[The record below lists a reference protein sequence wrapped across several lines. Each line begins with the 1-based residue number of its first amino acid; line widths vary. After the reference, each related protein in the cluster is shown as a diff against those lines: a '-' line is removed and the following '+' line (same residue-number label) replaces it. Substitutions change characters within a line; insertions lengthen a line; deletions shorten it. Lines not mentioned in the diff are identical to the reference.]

1 VVVGVRENLEASLEV
16 SVSGPTDD
24 QISGC
29 QVHSRGHSARIGITA
44 RLFFIVFA
52 VVAFVF
58 PQPISTQSQKPIRRV
73 LLFNDFGY
81 MVSPG
86 IMALDQAIVAA
97 LEQSPYQI
105 ELYTETL
112 ESTLFSDEASQ
123 RRIRA
128 WIALKYSDRKPDVII
143 TAGPGSLRFM
153 IESHESFFQG
163 TPIIF
168 CGTTEEMIG
177 ELKLDPHF
185 TGVWGVAQPEKTLLA
200 ALKLQPDT
208 KHIVVVGGGNAFDRN
223 LENLARQS
231 FRKYEPKLDFT
242 YLTDLDMPTLLT
254 RLRRLP
260 GHTIIYYTS
269 LMEDAAGSH
278 FVDAAQSVPL
288 VVGAA
293 NAPIFVVDDV
303 DLGQGTVGGYLISW
317 VIDGQVAAKMA
328 VRVLNGEKP
337 QNIPIVRNN
346 NVYLFDWR
354 ALRRWGLSEKDL
366 PSGSTVLY
374 RELSIWQRTKS
385 IWISGLLIILG
396 LSALVAYLQFSR
408 KELRLVRDAQMQ
420 LSGRLIDAQEKE
432 RSRLAAELH
441 DDFSQRLA
449 LLALGLENASEALP
463 DSPRA
468 AKQQL
473 QELINSAGELGADI
487 HTVSHRLH
495 SATLESLGLE
505 PGISS
510 LCKEFSDRHGIEIDF
525 SADNIPRVVD
535 PNVALCLF
543 RIVQEA
549 LQNLRKHSGSARA
562 EVRLVK
568 RADRIFVSVYDQGK
582 GFDMNDMKAHEG
594 LGIRSMGERARLL
607 RGGFTIHSKPGRG
620 TRVEAAI
627 PLPTTMG
634 QTHD

>member
-1 VVVGVRENLEASLEV
+1 M
-16 SVSGPTDD
+16 SGPTDN
-24 QISGC
+24 QVSGC
-29 QVHSRGHSARIGITA
+29 QVLSRGHSARIRITA
-44 RLFFIVFA
+44 RLFFILFA
-52 VVAFVF
+52 AIAFVF
-58 PQPISTQSQKPIRRV
+58 PQPISTPGQKPLRRV
-73 LLFNDFGY
+73 LLFNDFGHL
-81 MVSPG
+81 VSPG
-86 IMALDQAIVAA
+86 IMALDQAMVAA
-97 LEQSPYQI
+97 LEQSPFQI

-112 ESTLFSDEASQ
+112 DSALFSDEASQ

-143 TAGPGSLRFM
+143 TAGPASLRFM

-168 CGTTEEMIG
+168 CGTTQEMVG
-177 ELKLDPHF
+177 GLKLDPHF
-185 TGVWGVAQPEKTLLA
+185 TGVWGMAQPEKTLLA
-200 ALKLQPDT
+200 ALKLRPDT
-208 KHIVVVGGGNAFDRN
+208 KHVVVVGGRNPFDQY
-223 LENLARQS
+223 LEDLARQS
-231 FRKYEPKLDFT
+231 FRKYEPKLDFA
-242 YLTDLDMPTLLT
+242 YLTELDMPTLLT
-254 RLRRLP
+254 RLRQLP
-260 GHTIIYYTS
+260 SHTIIYYTS

-303 DLGQGTVGGYLISW
+303 DLREGTVGGYLISW
-317 VIDGQVAAKMA
+317 IKDGQVAAKMA
-328 VRVLNGEKP
+328 VRVLSGEKP
-337 QNIPIVRNN
+337 QDIPIVRNN
-346 NVYLFDWR
+346 SIYMFDWR
-354 ALRRWGLSEKDL
+354 ALRRWGLSERDL
-366 PSGSTVLY
+366 PAGSVVVD

-408 KELRLVRDAQMQ
+408 KQVRLARDEQMQ

-463 DSPRA
+463 DSPRS

-473 QELINSAGELGADI
+473 QELMNSASELGADI

-505 PGISS
+505 HGISS

-525 SADNIPRVVD
+525 SADKIPRVVD

-549 LQNLRKHSGSARA
+549 LQNLRKHSGAARA
-562 EVRLVK
+562 EVRLIK
-568 RADRIFVSVYDQGK
+568 HADGIFVSVYDQGK

-607 RGGFTIHSKPGRG
+607 SGRFEIHSKPSRG

-627 PLPTTMG
+627 PLPTTIG
-634 QTHD
+634 QAHD

>member
-1 VVVGVRENLEASLEV
+1 M
-16 SVSGPTDD
+16 SGSTDD

-29 QVHSRGHSARIGITA
+29 KVHSRRHPPCTSIAT
-44 RLFFIVFA
+44 RLFLIVLAA
-52 VVAFVF
+52 VTFVF
-58 PQPISTQSQKPIRRV
+58 PRPTSMQGQRVIRRV

-97 LEQSPYQI
+97 LEQSSYQI

-128 WIALKYSDRKPDVII
+128 WIALKYADRKPDVII
-143 TAGPGSLRFM
+143 TAGPASLRFM
-153 IESHESFFQG
+153 IESHEKFFQG

-177 ELKLDPHF
+177 KLKLDSDF
-185 TGVWGVAQPEKTLLA
+185 TGVWGVAQPEQTLLA

-208 KHIVVVGGGNAFDRN
+208 RHVVVAGGRNSFDQY
-223 LENLARQS
+223 LENRARES
-231 FRKYEPKLDFT
+231 FRKYESKLEFI
-242 YLTDLDMPTLLT
+242 YLTDLDMPTLLA
-254 RLRRLP
+254 RLSRLP

-269 LMEDAAGSH
+269 LMEDASGSH

-303 DLGQGTVGGYLISW
+303 DLGEGTVGGYLISW
-317 VIDGQVAAKMA
+317 AVDGQVAANMA
-328 VRVLNGEKP
+328 VRILGGTKP

-346 NVYLFDWR
+346 NIYMFDWR
-354 ALRRWGLSEKDL
+354 ALGRWGLSERNL
-366 PSGSTVLY
+366 PPGSTVLY
-374 RELSIWQRTKS
+374 RELSIWQRTKP
-385 IWISGLLIILG
+385 IWISALLIILC
-396 LSALVAYLQFSR
+396 LSALAVYLQFNR
-408 KELRLVRDAQMQ
+408 KQLRLARDAQML

-449 LLALGLENASEALP
+449 LLALGLENASEALL
-463 DSPRA
+463 DSPRV
-468 AKQQL
+468 AKHQL
-473 QELINSAGELGADI
+473 QELTNSAAELGADI

-495 SATLESLGLE
+495 SATLDSLGLA
-505 PGISS
+505 PGVSS
-510 LCKEFSDRHGIEIDF
+510 LCKEFTDRYGIEIDY
-525 SADNIPRVVD
+525 SADNVPRTVD
-535 PNVALCLF
+535 PDVALCLF
-543 RIVQEA
+543 RIIQEA
-549 LQNLRKHSGSARA
+549 LQNLKKHSGATKA
-562 EVRLVK
+562 KVRLIK

-582 GFDMNDMKAHEG
+582 GFDMGDMKTHVG
-594 LGIRSMGERARLL
+594 LGIQSMGERARLL
-607 RGGFTIHSKPGRG
+607 SGRFRIHSKLGKG

-634 QTHD
+634 QPHD